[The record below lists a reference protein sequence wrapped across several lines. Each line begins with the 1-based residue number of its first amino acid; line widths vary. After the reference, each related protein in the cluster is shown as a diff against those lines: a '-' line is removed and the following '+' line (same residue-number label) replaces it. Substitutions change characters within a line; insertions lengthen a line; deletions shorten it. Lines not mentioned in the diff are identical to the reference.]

1 VALPADL
8 LQRPTRE
15 AVRRIALERLAA
27 LGEPAERLARPD
39 DAEALH
45 DLRVAIRRLR
55 SVLRAYGPWLKGSA
69 GRGDRRS
76 LARLQRRTGA
86 GRDAQ
91 ACVERLE
98 QWATTHG
105 AAAGRGRRLLIE
117 RLEATVAEGRE
128 RTHER
133 AERWHAR
140 RGARLERRLSRLTIP
155 LEPEAR
161 ERSTP
166 FAHDLAPLVRVHA
179 AAFLDGLARLA
190 DPEHAEEAH
199 AVRIAGKRL
208 RYLLEPLLGLVPGV
222 DAALSRLK
230 DAQEDLG
237 ALQDLAALDRAV
249 ADALEEAAVEHA
261 RALHQALGST
271 SGKPRDEARAGLLAL
286 AQSFGRERTRRWD
299 ALRERWCGGTGGSD
313 VASLSAALDA
323 LVHAIG
329 AQSGVEIERKFLLSG
344 LPPLPAADVLE
355 VEQGWLP
362 GEVLQERVRRVK
374 RGAEVACWRTL
385 KAGRGVTRIELEER
399 IDESLFERLWPL
411 TEGLRVT
418 KRRHVVADGSLTW
431 EIDEFL
437 DRDLALA
444 EVELASP
451 DQEAPLPA
459 WLAPFVV
466 RDVTD
471 EDTYVNRRLAR

>member
-1 VALPADL
+1 M
-8 LQRPTRE
+8 E
-15 AVRRIALERLAA
+15 A
-27 LGEPAERLARPD
+27 
-39 DAEALH
+39 
-45 DLRVAIRRLR
+45 
-55 SVLRAYGPWLKGSA
+55 
-69 GRGDRRS
+69 
-76 LARLQRRTGA
+76 T
-86 GRDAQ
+86 
-91 ACVERLE
+91 
-98 QWATTHG
+98 
-105 AAAGRGRRLLIE
+105 AAG
-117 RLEATVAEGRE
+117 GRE

-133 AERWHAR
+133 VARWLAR

-166 FAHDLAPLVRVHA
+166 FAHDLAPLVREHA
-179 AAFLDGLARLA
+179 TRFLDGLARLA
-190 DPEHAEEAH
+190 DPEHADEAH

-261 RALHQALGST
+261 RRLHQALGSA

-299 ALRERWCGGTGGSD
+299 ALRGRWCGGAD
-313 VASLSAALDA
+313 VASLSSALDA
-323 LVHAIG
+323 LVHAVG

-344 LPPLPAADVLE
+344 LPPLPAAELLE

-362 GEVLQERVRRVK
+362 GEVLQERVRRVR

-411 TEGLRVT
+411 TEGLRVA
-418 KRRHVVADGSLTW
+418 KRRHVVADGALTW

-437 DRDLALA
+437 DRDLVLA

-451 DQEAPLPA
+451 DQEAPFPA
-459 WLAPFVV
+459 WLAPCVV

-471 EDTYVNRRLAR
+471 EEAYVNRRLAR